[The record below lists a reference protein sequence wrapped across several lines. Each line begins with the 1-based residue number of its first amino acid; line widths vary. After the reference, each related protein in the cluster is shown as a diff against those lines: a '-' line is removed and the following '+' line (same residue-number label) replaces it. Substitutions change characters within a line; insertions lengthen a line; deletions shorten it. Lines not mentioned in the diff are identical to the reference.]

1 MKLES
6 NVPLFNVK
14 VDDEEKMS
22 HLVTIA
28 MANSFRACPMYS
40 YPYVSN
46 NRKRWNKRLGTL
58 HEGCIGREIAKDKN
72 IQD

>member
-1 MKLES
+1 MGLCKLEVGRSMKLES

-28 MANSFRACPMYS
+28 LHWQTPLEHVRCT
-40 YPYVSN
+40 V
-46 NRKRWNKRLGTL
+46 TL
-58 HEGCIGREIAKDKN
+58 EFLTIIGSGISVE
-72 IQD
+72 